1 MQEHQSLTAGSDQSK
16 LLKIL
21 DRTNIKQVG
30 ISIQANFQVVKIEY
44 EWIYLFNSAISLLC
58 F

>member
-44 EWIYLFNSAISLLC
+44 E
-58 F
+58 